1 MIGRLAAALAMLVA
15 AVLCTLLARDT
26 WHWGR
31 AIHDADARAALGP
44 VSASAWRA
52 HPTLPGR
59 LAERLLGVDDDIA
72 FRATE
77 ERVYDLT
84 SRVTS
89 EEDLKQRAIVET
101 TLARIAHDESRPT
114 RASWAADALGV
125 LSYADPPSPDQGANA
140 YEDPSQADPS
150 SQLTPD
156 QKALAQFTTAARL
169 DPGNDNA
176 QRNLELMLRVPQNR
190 PHKGDPQPGGG
201 DRFGHKGSG
210 ARPPGNGY

>member
-1 MIGRLAAALAMLVA
+1 MIGRVLAALALLVA
-15 AVLCTLLARDT
+15 AVFLVLLARDT

-44 VSASAWRA
+44 VSAQAWRA
-52 HPTLPGR
+52 DPALPGR
-59 LAERLLGVDDDIA
+59 IAERLLGVDDDLA

-77 ERVYDLT
+77 ERVYSLT

-89 EEDLKQRAIVET
+89 QEDLKQRAIVET
-101 TLARIAHDESRPT
+101 TLARISHDESTPL

-140 YEDPSQADPS
+140 YEDPAQADPS

-156 QKALAQFTTAARL
+156 QKALAQFTTAVRL
-169 DPGNDNA
+169 NPDNDNA
-176 QRNLELMLRVPQNR
+176 QRNLELMLRVPQQQ

-201 DRFGHKGSG
+201 DRFGNKGSG